1 MCCVLLWIPSCTTI
15 PKEKKTETR
24 THAFPYHHRNHYAI
38 LSHFDRIYEA
48 AAAVAADCMISWTRD
63 GKSEGFTLG
72 CSPTHAFTFPASLL
86 WDTSPQLSF
95 VCVVDAHFVRFVPSA
110 LGCETIS
117 STTII
122 LSSAISLVFLLCASC
137 NWTFTN
143 STKTNS
149 LSLSFLLYFLILF
162 SEKNTADRRVIV
174 LVCMHLFG
182 ISSKRVVSN
191 IFPVSRPSICMH
203 FYLSEIQI

>member
-1 MCCVLLWIPSCTTI
+1 MVCVLCTTLNSVLHYHT
-15 PKEKKTETR
+15 KREKTETR
-24 THAFPYHHRNHYAI
+24 THAFPYHHHNHYAI
-38 LSHFDRIYEA
+38 LSHFDRIYE
-48 AAAVAADCMISWTRD
+48 AAVAADCMISWTRD

-122 LSSAISLVFLLCASC
+122 FSSAISFAFLLCASC

-174 LVCMHLFG
+174 LVCMDLFG

-191 IFPVSRPSICMH
+191 IFPVSRASICMH
-203 FYLSEIQI
+203 FYLTEIQI